1 MKWVDR
7 SWDDDAMWLQ
17 DLPDPLAVW
26 CAEATFAE
34 ALPDFILDMI
44 IEHAV
49 ELMFVEVRTAA
60 GIERVTV
67 MLEAFQN
74 SKASNFQ
81 NAART
86 RPHCRRKLPG

>member
-1 MKWVDR
+1 
-7 SWDDDAMWLQ
+7 MWLQ

-26 CAEATFAE
+26 CAEATFAK
-34 ALPDFILDMI
+34 ALPGIILDMV

-67 MLEAFQN
+67 MLEAFRN

-81 NAART
+81 NAARMMLDNM
-86 RPHCRRKLPG
+86 PLASIPDQV